1 MSDQKLIPGMSYR
14 VKKMKSSDWEI
25 AEFVSTTKRESVF
38 YFPGYDFCVETD
50 VISKIDYTPIDPNPD
65 SEKKR
70 LAEML
75 IAFAKTDPVNITPY
89 TIEEYANEFLDRYFE
104 K

>member
-1 MSDQKLIPGMSYR
+1 MSNQKLIPGMSYR
-14 VKKMKSSDWEI
+14 VKIKEKSEWVI
-25 AEFVSTTKRESVF
+25 APCKEWGEGQILFF
-38 YFPGYDFCVETD
+38 FPGEPYFSQPSQLHE
-50 VISKIDYTPIDPNPD
+50 IDYTPIDPNPE

-75 IAFAKTDPVNITPY
+75 ISFAKTDPVNITPY
-89 TIEEYANEFLDRYFE
+89 TIKEYVEEFLNRYFE